1 MSGRNLHFPPVAPLK
16 VESFFRSASG
26 IHGFVKDVRPTLPVD
41 LTLANAAMAAVSQWQ
56 FTPTLLNCVPVEVN
70 MTATVTFASEH

>member
-1 MSGRNLHFPPVAPLK
+1 MGTD
-16 VESFFRSASG
+16 
-26 IHGFVKDVRPTLPVD
+26 GFVKEVRPTLPVD
-41 LTLANAAMAAVSQWQ
+41 LTLANAAIAAVSQWQ